1 MPVKPDKT
9 LDISRKQLK
18 DLQKRI
24 GKRKLLESDY
34 ELLQGLAETVQ
45 CLSQALAEKE
55 ASIGRLVKY
64 LLGAP
69 TETARNVLGK
79 QPEKP
84 AMEGDQKEP
93 GKRKGHGRTPASAY
107 TGGSREVID
116 HPGLKGGD
124 VCPGCQKGKVY
135 ELALP
140 SVCVR
145 ITGEAPLKSTVYER
159 VRLRCNLCGE
169 IQAPELPPEAGDKK
183 YDDSAAA
190 MVALLKYG
198 CGLPLNR
205 LEKLQGHLGQPVP
218 ASTSWDILDAAA
230 ITLAPVHDSLVN
242 DAAQGEILYNDDT
255 QMKILS
261 FLKEQDS
268 DRNGLFTTGVISKH
282 GDHHIALFMTGNQH
296 AGENLTRVL
305 KRRRTGLAP
314 PVQMCDAASRNAS
327 KEFETI
333 LVNCLAHA
341 RRQFVELVDRFPDEC
356 SYMIEQLGMVYHH
369 DAISRAQKMSP
380 EERLA
385 YHREHS
391 ARVMDE
397 MEKWCRRQLDE
408 KLVEPNSGLGKAIKY
423 MLNHWSRLTG
433 FLHVAGAPLDN
444 NICERALKHAILHR
458 KNALFYKTQHGARV
472 GDLFMSLIHTCQ
484 LQGINPLNYLTWL
497 LKHAGNLKES
507 PEDYLPWR
515 YTPG

>member
-1 MPVKPDKT
+1 MN
-9 LDISRKQLK
+9 ISRKQLK

-24 GKRKLLESDY
+24 GKRKLFESDY
-34 ELLQGLAETVQ
+34 ELLQGLTETVQ

-84 AMEGDQKEP
+84 AIEIDKKKP
-93 GKRKGHGRTPASAY
+93 GKRKGHGRIPASAY
-107 TGGSREVID
+107 TGGVREVID
-116 HPGLKGGD
+116 HPGLKGGA

-169 IQAPELPPEAGDKK
+169 IHVPELPPKAGQKK
-183 YDDSAAA
+183 YADSAAA

-205 LEKLQGHLGQPVP
+205 LEKLQGHLGQPVSS
-218 ASTSWDILDAAA
+218 STSWDILAAAA

-242 DAAQGEILYNDDT
+242 NAAQGEILYNDDI

-261 FLKEQDS
+261 FLKEQDT
-268 DRNGLFTTGVISKH
+268 DRNGLFTTGVISKY

-305 KRRRTGLAP
+305 KHRETGLAP

-333 LVNCLAHA
+333 LVNCLANA
-341 RRQFVELVDRFPDEC
+341 RRQFVELVDQFPDEC
-356 SYMIEQLGMVYHH
+356 AYMIEQLGMVYHH
-369 DAISRAQKMSP
+369 DAISRSQKMSP

-391 ARVMDE
+391 AQVMDE
-397 MEKWCRRQLDE
+397 MKKWCRRQLDE

-423 MLNHWSRLTG
+423 MLNHWSKLTG

-458 KNALFYKTQHGARV
+458 KNALFYKTRHGARV

-497 LKHAGNLKES
+497 LKHAGNLAQRVAKDSFLARSETLS
-507 PEDYLPWR
+507 RRILI
-515 YTPG
+515 